1 MTWKLSEA
9 GGHNT
14 LELTYNLVIGE
25 CGSRSMASTS
35 LFRIAFFQEL
45 LYSSIFRESKGGLMN
60 KLIVPAVIVAFGM
73 IAAAALS
80 QQTQPP
86 ASGFQAK
93 PYFEMPLE
101 KDPSRVVRLQSV
113 VIPAGAGNQF
123 HRHPGD
129 QWWAVQEGEVT
140 FTVRGQPPRLM
151 KAGDFVY
158 VPRGTIHRNQN
169 ISKSP
174 ARSIELNI
182 TDKDKPQTEQ
192 VP

>member
-1 MTWKLSEA
+1 
-9 GGHNT
+9 
-14 LELTYNLVIGE
+14 
-25 CGSRSMASTS
+25 
-35 LFRIAFFQEL
+35 
-45 LYSSIFRESKGGLMN
+45 MN
-60 KLIVPAVIVAFGM
+60 KLIVPAVITAFGM

-80 QQTQPP
+80 QQAQPP

-101 KDPSRVVRLQSV
+101 KDPSRIVRLQSV

-140 FTVRGQPPRLM
+140 FTVRGQAPRLM

-169 ISKSP
+169 VSKRP

-182 TDKDKPQTEQ
+182 TDKDKPQTE
-192 VP
+192 PAP

>member
-1 MTWKLSEA
+1 
-9 GGHNT
+9 
-14 LELTYNLVIGE
+14 
-25 CGSRSMASTS
+25 
-35 LFRIAFFQEL
+35 
-45 LYSSIFRESKGGLMN
+45 MN
-60 KLIVPAVIVAFGM
+60 KLIVPAVIVALGM
-73 IAAAALS
+73 IAAAAIS
-80 QQTQPP
+80 QQAPPP

-93 PYFEMPLE
+93 PYFQMPLE
-101 KDPSRVVRLQSV
+101 KDPSRIVRLQSV

-151 KAGDFVY
+151 KTGDFVY

-169 ISKSP
+169 LSKRP

-182 TDKDKPQTEQ
+182 TDKDKPQTE
-192 VP
+192 PAP

>member
-1 MTWKLSEA
+1 
-9 GGHNT
+9 
-14 LELTYNLVIGE
+14 
-25 CGSRSMASTS
+25 
-35 LFRIAFFQEL
+35 
-45 LYSSIFRESKGGLMN
+45 MN
-60 KLIVPAVIVAFGM
+60 KLIVPSIIVAAGM
-73 IAAAALS
+73 VAAAALS
-80 QQTQPP
+80 QQARPP

-101 KDPSRVVRLQSV
+101 KDPSRLVRLQNV
-113 VIPAGAGNQF
+113 VIPPGAGNQF

-140 FTVRGQPPRLM
+140 FTVKGQQPRVM
-151 KAGDFVY
+151 KPGDFVY
-158 VPRGTIHRNQN
+158 VRRGTIHRNQN
-169 ISKSP
+169 LSKLP

>member
-1 MTWKLSEA
+1 
-9 GGHNT
+9 
-14 LELTYNLVIGE
+14 
-25 CGSRSMASTS
+25 
-35 LFRIAFFQEL
+35 
-45 LYSSIFRESKGGLMN
+45 MN
-60 KLIVPAVIVAFGM
+60 KLILPSIIVASGM
-73 IAAAALS
+73 VAAAALS
-80 QQTQPP
+80 QQATPP

-93 PYFEMPLE
+93 PYFQMPLE
-101 KDPSRVVRLQSV
+101 KDPSRVVRLQNV
-113 VIPAGAGNQF
+113 VIPPGAGNQF

-140 FTVRGQPPRLM
+140 FTVKGQQPRFM

-158 VPRGTIHRNQN
+158 VPRGTVHRNQN
-169 ISKSP
+169 LSKLP